1 MKIAENMKWKCNL
14 REISKNLFDK
24 VKKSKIIQQVEPQVS
39 IVISVEKKNT
49 ITMKMLYNKIHKMMK
64 KSIP

>member
-24 VKKSKIIQQVEPQVS
+24 VKKLKIIQQVEPQVS
-39 IVISVEKKNT
+39 IVISAEKKNT